1 MRRVVVTGMAL
12 ASPLGCDIKTA
23 FDGLQK
29 LENCIEYDT
38 KLDQYKRL
46 NTRLS
51 AHVKNFEIPPTY
63 NRKVLRTMGPVSIM
77 AVRTAE
83 LALADAGLLGDEI
96 ITNGETGVSYGS
108 SAGSLDA
115 IIDFYGMQ
123 VDKEVKGLNSGSY
136 VKMMAQTT
144 TVNISL
150 YFKTIGRLIPTST
163 ACTSGSM
170 GVGYAYEAIKNGYET
185 VMIAGGGDEMHPT
198 EIAIFDTLYATSLK
212 NDTPKLSPSPFDK
225 KRDGL
230 VLGEGAGTL
239 ILEEYEHAKARGA
252 KIYAEIIGFGTSTD
266 GTHITNPNRKTMGRA
281 LDLALKCANI
291 SPDEIGY
298 INAHGTATLQ
308 GDIAETNATEE
319 IFKRKVPTSST
330 KSYTGHTLGA
340 CGAIEA
346 ILSIEMMNRG
356 WFHPT
361 LNLTEIDPECGNLDY
376 IQGQGR
382 EIKTN
387 CIMSNN
393 FAFGGINT
401 SLIFKKFSN

>member
-12 ASPLGCDIKTA
+12 ASPLGCDIETA
-23 FDGLQK
+23 FSGLQK
-29 LENCIEYDT
+29 LENCVEYDSN
-38 KLDQYKRL
+38 LDQYKRL

-51 AHVKNFEIPPTY
+51 AHVRDFEIPSTY
-63 NRKVLRTMGPVSIM
+63 NRKVLRTMGPVSVM

-83 LALADAGLLGDEI
+83 LALEDAGLLGDEI

-136 VKMMAQTT
+136 VKMMPQTT

-150 YFKTIGRLIPTST
+150 YFKTIGRLIPAST
-163 ACTSGSM
+163 ACTSGAM
-170 GVGYAYEAIKNGYET
+170 GIGYAYEAIKNGYET

-198 EIAIFDTLYATSLK
+198 EIAIFDTLYATSQK

-225 KRDGL
+225 NRDGL

-252 KIYAEIIGFGTSTD
+252 KIYAEIVGFGTSTD

-281 LDLALKCANI
+281 LDLALSCAEL
-291 SPDEIGY
+291 SPDKIGY
-298 INAHGTATLQ
+298 VNAHGTATIQ
-308 GDIAETNATEE
+308 GDIAETVATEE
-319 IFKRKVPTSST
+319 VFKRKVPISST

-361 LNLTEIDPECGNLDY
+361 LNLTEVDTECGKLDY
-376 IQGQGR
+376 IQGEGR
-382 EIKTN
+382 EIKTDYV
-387 CIMSNN
+387 MSKIGR
-393 FAFGGINT
+393 AHV
-401 SLIFKKFSN
+401 